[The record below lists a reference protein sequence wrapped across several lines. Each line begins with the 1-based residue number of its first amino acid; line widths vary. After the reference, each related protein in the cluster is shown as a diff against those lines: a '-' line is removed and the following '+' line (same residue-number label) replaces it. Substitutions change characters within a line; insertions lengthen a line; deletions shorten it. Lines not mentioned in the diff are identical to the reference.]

1 MSLLVSLRLQELTL
15 QKHYLQAQ
23 LLHNYSRGLYMNP
36 VDNIMIQAQLQAIN
50 AELDSIRKLDVKA

>member
-23 LLHNYSRGLYMNP
+23 LLHNYSRRLYMNP
-36 VDNIMIQAQLQAIN
+36 ISNVVLQTQLQAIN
-50 AELDSIRKLDVKA
+50 AELDSLHKLDIKA